1 MIGRRG
7 LSEEA
12 IDGYTVCYSFKLLG
26 PEGQEGLEDSQ
37 KKCTICMEDFAAGD
51 ALRCLPCLHSYHLA
65 CIDRWLKLSQTCPVC
80 KHNVMATTSP
90 CFDSPTQHRCP
101 PQRSRL
107 SQFSTPFPRP
117 LHRPFQVPRVPVL
130 RSAPLPGPLPGPLPS
145 YIVTPNFRPL
155 PFAPPFRPAL
165 SVQST
170 ALSVPRPPSESGSS
184 SSSSSSG
191 DSTP

>member
-12 IDGYTVCYSFKLLG
+12 IDGYTVCYSFN
-26 PEGQEGLEDSQ
+26 QEGLEDSQ
-37 KKCTICMEDFAAGD
+37 KKCTICMEEFLAGD
-51 ALRCLPCLHSYHLA
+51 ALRCLPCLHSYHVA
-65 CIDRWLKLSQTCPVC
+65 CIDRWLKLSQACPVC

-90 CFDSPTQHRCP
+90 CFDSPTQQMRCP
-101 PQRSRL
+101 PSRSRL
-107 SQFSTPFPRP
+107 SQFSAPFPRP
-117 LHRPFQVPRVPVL
+117 FTRPFQVPRVPVL
-130 RSAPLPGPLPGPLPS
+130 RSAPLPGPLPS
-145 YIVTPNFRPL
+145 YIVAPNFRPA
-155 PFAPPFRPAL
+155 PFAVPLRPALL

-170 ALSVPRPPSESGSS
+170 ALSVPPPSESGSS